1 MPGEQ
6 CIIITEDNVGIG
18 LKALELHAAGRTNIN
33 IVENKGYMFDEH
45 RRPDPEIRLGWRYLV
60 FDTADLTAV
69 AGADGAAVFVSE
81 GDEIMT
87 TRRWATSNARSSIG
101 ACRPPTARLHAAASM
116 DPRPSKQ
123 APPRRKRLRRRS
135 AACRRNSSTRTRAPS
150 RWPSHSG
157 SRTRAAC
164 GLLVGTRRR
173 GAVSPYR
180 GLLRPGWDGSSQI
193 MVGRHQFSKCI
204 DDGATRIFYVQRY

>member
-1 MPGEQ
+1 MPDEH

-87 TRRWATSNARSSIG
+87 TVGDVKCPVIDWSVPIPYGQITCCGIHGPEALEPGAPKAEGRWRR
-101 ACRPPTARLHAAASM
+101 
-116 DPRPSKQ
+116 
-123 APPRRKRLRRRS
+123 
-135 AACRRNSSTRTRAPS
+135 ACRRVD
-150 RWPSHSG
+150 G
-157 SRTRAAC
+157 GRAA
-164 GLLVGTRRR
+164 
-173 GAVSPYR
+173 GAARV
-180 GLLRPGWDGSSQI
+180 D
-193 MVGRHQFSKCI
+193 
-204 DDGATRIFYVQRY
+204 A